1 MKKVLVTGGTVFV
14 SRYVAQYYVNKGYDV
29 YVLNRNNRK
38 QVNGVILIEAD
49 RHLIGEKLRDYHFD
63 IVFDITSY
71 TKADVN
77 TLLDALGSFNDYI
90 MISSSAVYPEY
101 EPQPFKENTILGA
114 NKFWGQYGTNKIEA
128 EEALHERVP
137 NAYIL
142 RPPYL
147 YGQMNNVYR
156 EAFVFECAMRGR
168 KFYLPKNGEMK
179 LQFFHVND
187 LCRFMDIIV
196 EKKPDEH
203 IFNVGNKETF

>member
-90 MISSSAVYPEY
+90 MISSSAVYPETL
-101 EPQPFKENTILGA
+101 PQP
-114 NKFWGQYGTNKIEA
+114 
-128 EEALHERVP
+128 
-137 NAYIL
+137 
-142 RPPYL
+142 
-147 YGQMNNVYR
+147 
-156 EAFVFECAMRGR
+156 
-168 KFYLPKNGEMK
+168 
-179 LQFFHVND
+179 
-187 LCRFMDIIV
+187 
-196 EKKPDEH
+196 
-203 IFNVGNKETF
+203 